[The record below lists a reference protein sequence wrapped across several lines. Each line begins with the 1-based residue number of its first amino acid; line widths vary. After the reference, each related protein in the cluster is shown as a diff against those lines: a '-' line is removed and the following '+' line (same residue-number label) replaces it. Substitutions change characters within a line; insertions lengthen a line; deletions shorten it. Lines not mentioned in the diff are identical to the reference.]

1 MSPVSPDLN
10 KPLTVYILLSSTFRR
25 INVFGLIVQCTVL
38 AFTQNLG
45 GLQLRFAC
53 GREAKTQK
61 RFLKTTQVSLAYD
74 MSSASCFRV
83 AGGGAGRR
91 VSNVTA
97 ESAATEK
104 TTGQQSTTVGPEQP
118 STSEGAYCAP
128 LKHL

>member
-1 MSPVSPDLN
+1 MHRVSIHPQPQGSAAL
-10 KPLTVYILLSSTFRR
+10 
-25 INVFGLIVQCTVL
+25 
-38 AFTQNLG
+38 
-45 GLQLRFAC
+45 FAC

-61 RFLKTTQVSLAYD
+61 RFLKTAQVSLAYD

-91 VSNVTA
+91 VANVTA
-97 ESAATEK
+97 EGAATEK

-118 STSEGAYCAP
+118 STSEGAYTAP